1 MTKKCLL
8 NGCNEPARIKFC
20 SNKHKD
26 RYHNLN
32 NPRGKFA
39 HLNPSS
45 LEYMDDNSLYDE
57 HPFSSEG
64 LGQWI
69 D

>member
-1 MTKKCLL
+1 MNCIYCGAKIKSPKK
-8 NGCNEPARIKFC
+8 KFC

-26 RYHNLN
+26 KFHNET

-39 HLNPSS
+39 HLPP
-45 LEYMDDNSLYDE
+45 DNQDYDE
-57 HPFSSEG
+57 HPFSADG